1 LPALPSIPD
10 LATTPV
16 AAPVVAPP
24 AEVGAA
30 SVAAPPVYRTP
41 RAVQR
46 AADISGGR
54 RGGKLA
60 LAAAI
65 GLGLIALTVE
75 LDRRKM
81 RRAQIAAETGD

>member
-1 LPALPSIPD
+1 VVQAGSASGPFFRPARRALQP
-10 LATTPV
+10 AV
-16 AAPVVAPP
+16 AS
-24 AEVGAA
+24 EG
-30 SVAAPPVYRTP
+30 T
-41 RAVQR
+41 
-46 AADISGGR
+46 

-81 RRAQIAAETGD
+81 RSAQLAAEAGG